1 MGGGTCLNADN
12 TGRQSF
18 EKCFHA
24 GTAKLPAQHCA
35 PGLVDRMDLKNVFGE
50 IKTYDSNRHLDGS
63 RNVASQLRPTLRHS
77 MPVAAVVHTITS
89 LRKSSACE
97 VSQSTV
103 ARGTGEPGRRSRE
116 NVALQAQ
123 LLGLPPQP
131 GQFLGLSQISGVD
144 GWSG

>member
-50 IKTYDSNRHLDGS
+50 IKTYDSNRHLDGP

-89 LRKSSACE
+89 RAEIVRLRGVPINRA
-97 VSQSTV
+97 
-103 ARGTGEPGRRSRE
+103 AGEPSVRSGPISHPS
-116 NVALQAQ
+116 L
-123 LLGLPPQP
+123 PQP
-131 GQFLGLSQISGVD
+131 GGNGASP
-144 GWSG
+144 